1 MADSVTIR
9 GIDGPDG
16 LKALAAD
23 LQRVAVRTPAET
35 RAVVQKGAL
44 NVKNDWRERWS
55 GLAHAPALPNSIT
68 YDTTVKGLTF
78 EAEIGPEHDRRQA
91 PLANLLEYGS
101 VNNAPIPGGAP
112 ALEEERPKFERAL
125 EDLGYRSLGRL

>member
-1 MADSVTIR
+1 MAGVTVS
-9 GIDGPDG
+9 GIDGPNG
-16 LKALAAD
+16 LKGLIAD
-23 LQRVAVRTPAET
+23 LERAAMVTPVET

-44 NVKNDWRERWS
+44 NVKTGWRRRWS
-55 GLAHAPALPNSIT
+55 GLGHAPAVAKSIT
-68 YDTTVKGLTF
+68 YDTTARGLTF
-78 EAEIGPEHDRRQA
+78 GAEIGPENHKRQA

-125 EDLGYRSLGRL
+125 EDLGYRSLGGV